1 MENKYELDMVSI
13 RLVKE
18 PGIFSDKKVRG
29 VDDAVEVIGEYISE
43 YDREIFCVMNV
54 KTDGSVINM
63 NIVSQGTLNSSEVS
77 PREVFKSSILSNSA
91 AVLLFHNHPSGDV
104 KPSKQDYE
112 ATKRLVQ
119 CGKLLGIPV
128 MDHIIVGAGEG
139 CKYSFLAHNE
149 LGLSYKQAVKKR
161 EVQER

>member
-18 PGIFSDKKVRG
+18 PGIFSDEKVRG

-63 NIVSQGTLNSSEVS
+63 NIVSKGTLNSSEVS

-104 KPSKQDYE
+104 KPSKQDY
-112 ATKRLVQ
+112 RCV
-119 CGKLLGIPV
+119 
-128 MDHIIVGAGEG
+128 
-139 CKYSFLAHNE
+139 
-149 LGLSYKQAVKKR
+149 
-161 EVQER
+161 

>member
-1 MENKYELDMVSI
+1 
-13 RLVKE
+13 
-18 PGIFSDKKVRG
+18 
-29 VDDAVEVIGEYISE
+29 
-43 YDREIFCVMNV
+43 
-54 KTDGSVINM
+54 
-63 NIVSQGTLNSSEVS
+63 VSQGTLNSSEVS

-128 MDHIIVGAGEG
+128 MV
-139 CKYSFLAHNE
+139 
-149 LGLSYKQAVKKR
+149 
-161 EVQER
+161 